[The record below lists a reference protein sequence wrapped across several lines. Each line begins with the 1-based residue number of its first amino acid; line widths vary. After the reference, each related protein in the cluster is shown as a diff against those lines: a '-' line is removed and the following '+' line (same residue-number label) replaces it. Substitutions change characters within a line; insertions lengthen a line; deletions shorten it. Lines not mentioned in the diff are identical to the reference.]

1 MTTLDQ
7 LNNLELNQVRALACQ
22 NKIENWREKSRG
34 TLLRELV
41 KVSEENGTDLLG
53 VRG

>member
-1 MTTLDQ
+1 MTTLDE
-7 LNNLELNQVRALACQ
+7 LNELELNQVRALACQ
-22 NKIENWREKSRG
+22 NKIVDWTLKSRG

-41 KVSEENGTDLLG
+41 KLSEETNIDLLG

>member
-1 MTTLDQ
+1 MTTLDD
-7 LNNLELNQVRALACQ
+7 LNNLELQQVRALACQ